1 MLHEAVSDPAGST
14 PAELL
19 SAYAD
24 RLGAVVDEHGA
35 ETLVAETGVDDAVVD
50 AIAAGDVSDVR
61 LADAAAVL
69 SASEGVPAEDLAY
82 EVRDHL
88 MMEMVTAILDV
99 DTIAANIDPD
109 LTGQEVQ
116 QALEGRTRLTLGE
129 LAAIQ
134 ALIAERADR

>member
-1 MLHEAVSDPAGST
+1 MLYDAHDDPAGATAS
-14 PAELL
+14 ELL
-19 SAYAD
+19 AAYAD
-24 RLGAVVDEHGA
+24 ELASV
-35 ETLVAETGVDDAVVD
+35 VAERGVDDTVD
-50 AIAAGDVSDVR
+50 ATGLDRETVEAIEAGDVADVR
-61 LADAAAVL
+61 LADAADVL
-69 SASEGVPAEDLAY
+69 ALAEDVPAGDLAH

-88 MMEMVTAILDV
+88 MMEMVTAIVDV

-134 ALIAERADR
+134 AFVLERQP

>member
-1 MLHEAVSDPAGST
+1 MLYDACGDPEGATRGDLLAAYGEELAGVVVEVGVGEAVEATG
-14 PAELL
+14 L
-19 SAYAD
+19 D
-24 RLGAVVDEHGA
+24 RGTVE
-35 ETLVAETGVDDAVVD
+35 
-50 AIAAGDVSDVR
+50 AIAAGEVADLR
-61 LADAAAVL
+61 LADAATVL
-69 SASEGVPAEDLAY
+69 ALVEDAPPEDLAF

-99 DTIAANIDPD
+99 DTIAANIEPD

-134 ALIAERADR
+134 ALVSERQR